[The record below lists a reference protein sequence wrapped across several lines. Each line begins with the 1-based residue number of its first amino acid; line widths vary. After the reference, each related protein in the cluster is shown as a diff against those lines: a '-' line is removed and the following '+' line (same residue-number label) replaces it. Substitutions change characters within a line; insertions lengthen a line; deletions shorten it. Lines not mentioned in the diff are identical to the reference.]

1 MTELVSYSVEQDVS
15 TIRLERPD
23 KLNAMTLSMWD
34 AVTTGIEQAQT
45 DNSRAII
52 LTGTGDAFCA
62 GDDIGALADIE
73 NEQDVRELTDALL
86 TCWEAIESSPVPVI
100 GRANG
105 SAYGGGFELLLAAD
119 VSVVPEDATFQL
131 PETRIGAYPFYAAKR
146 LARLVGRQRAMDLAV
161 FGRELSGAEAEE
173 WGLFARA
180 VPESELDAE
189 VATLVDA
196 LRMSSPSA
204 TATTKEWLNATL
216 QMPGED
222 IGMRTGLGYLFSGPD
237 AHEGAEAF
245 LEKREPEFT
254 NDIE

>member
-86 TCWEAIESSPVPVI
+86 TCWEAIESSLFRLSVGQTVPPTVVDSSCCLPPMSPLFRRMQPFSSLRRESVRTRFTQQSDSH
-100 GRANG
+100 G
-105 SAYGGGFELLLAAD
+105 LLAANGRWTWLSSA
-119 VSVVPEDATFQL
+119 VNSAVLKPKSGGCSRVRCLSPNSMRRL
-131 PETRIGAYPFYAAKR
+131 PHSSMR
-146 LARLVGRQRAMDLAV
+146 
-161 FGRELSGAEAEE
+161 
-173 WGLFARA
+173 
-180 VPESELDAE
+180 SE
-189 VATLVDA
+189 
-196 LRMSSPSA
+196 
-204 TATTKEWLNATL
+204 
-216 QMPGED
+216 
-222 IGMRTGLGYLFSGPD
+222 
-237 AHEGAEAF
+237 
-245 LEKREPEFT
+245 
-254 NDIE
+254 